1 MVTVAENFLIRQI
14 QQKHPPTANLKRS
27 LMLTVDEN
35 NIIVCNHRIPFII
48 HIHEKLFHGGPR
60 ETLNELRSRFWI
72 SQGKRTVMKAIN
84 NKCQHCKLLKLKPY
98 LMPPMPALPAER
110 TQAFAPFLHT
120 GLDYAGPFMVKQGAE
135 NVKSWIILFT
145 CLSTR
150 AVHLETVNGLDSYN
164 FILAF
169 ERFVARRGR
178 PNLVISDNQ
187 TTLKA
192 ASKLL
197 IPCWENKDPSKNFTL
212 LLFDAKLS

>member
-35 NIIVCNHRIPFII
+35 NIIVCNHRIPSENGLGLIWLPHCYEVNLLII

-120 GLDYAGPFMVKQGAE
+120 GLDYAGPFMVKQGA
-135 NVKSWIILFT
+135 
-145 CLSTR
+145 
-150 AVHLETVNGLDSYN
+150 
-164 FILAF
+164 
-169 ERFVARRGR
+169 
-178 PNLVISDNQ
+178 
-187 TTLKA
+187 
-192 ASKLL
+192 
-197 IPCWENKDPSKNFTL
+197 SKNFTL